1 MMVLDNFYLL
11 YAYGNSVIRRSVT
24 NVDFSLDRVRIFW
37 LAGADV
43 ICFGVLV
50 VDGYLFFYQ
59 IIWNYN

>member
-24 NVDFSLDRVRIFW
+24 NVDFSLDRIRII
-37 LAGADV
+37 LVAGADV

-50 VDGYLFFYQ
+50 VDGYLFFYK